1 MKNNFKNPI
10 KIGVTGGIGT
20 GKTTVC
26 NIFKKLGIPV
36 FNTDDHSKILLQK
49 NEHVINNI
57 VKVFGDDV
65 LDKKKIDTKKLGRI
79 VFTNKKKLVEL
90 NNILHP
96 RVIEKF
102 DNWLLKQNAKYII
115 KESAIL
121 FESNTHRNLDQIILI
136 QSPLALRLKRVCA
149 RDNRSKNEVSKIIKN
164 QLKES
169 EFLKL
174 VDHVITNDEKTLIT
188 PQVMA
193 IHKQLSKL

>member
-1 MKNNFKNPI
+1 MRFIHSTYILN
-10 KIGVTGGIGT
+10 
-20 GKTTVC
+20 
-26 NIFKKLGIPV
+26 V
-36 FNTDDHSKILLQK
+36 F
-49 NEHVINNI
+49 
-57 VKVFGDDV
+57 
-65 LDKKKIDTKKLGRI
+65 
-79 VFTNKKKLVEL
+79 
-90 NNILHP
+90 
-96 RVIEKF
+96 
-102 DNWLLKQNAKYII
+102 Y
-115 KESAIL
+115 
-121 FESNTHRNLDQIILI
+121 QIILI